1 MIPILLRD
9 LWPRMVLVGLAGL
22 MFYMLEPA
30 LHQHEMPVGDVL
42 FDIPPEFGP
51 LGMSATLAN
60 LASLAMLIL
69 LAGFVS
75 NDRRRGY
82 YRIYLSH
89 PVHPLAFYGLRWVLA
104 LGVALVAT
112 TLFLVV
118 SQFAAWGELR
128 GGAEGLW
135 LALLSALVYGGLIAF
150 LSVVLPRGDAWLA
163 LALYFFTFFWLQVLA
178 LGAEPLTAPLRQLI
192 TFLLPPQT
200 ALQDIYAALLVGQ
213 SAWGAALFTAGYG
226 LFWLLAAALLLRLRE
241 WP

>member
-1 MIPILLRD
+1 VIPILLRD
-9 LWPRMVLVGLAGL
+9 MVPRIVLVALAGL

-42 FDIPPEFGP
+42 LDIPPEFGP
-51 LGMSATLAN
+51 LGISATLAN

-104 LGVALVAT
+104 LAVALLAT
-112 TLFLVV
+112 TLFLII

-128 GGAEGLW
+128 GGAEGLG

-178 LGAEPLTAPLRQLI
+178 LGAEPLNPPLRQTI

-213 SAWGAALFTAGYG
+213 TAWGAVLFSAGYG
-226 LFWLLAAALLLRLRE
+226 LFWLLAAALLLRVRE